1 MTHAQKTPPTPQPI
15 PDGYSTV
22 TPWIITR
29 DTAALLDFLKA
40 AFGAKELARVPNA
53 DGSIGHAEARI
64 GDGVVMMFDTP
75 KGWPETPAFVRL
87 YLDDAEAAFASAL
100 AAGATPI
107 TNVTPLA
114 FGDKVGR
121 VRDPLGNIWWLQT
134 RTEDV
139 GNDEMQKRWSEPGW
153 AKSMAYVQETLTAA
167 MGK

>member
-1 MTHAQKTPPTPQPI
+1 MTHPQQTTPTLQPI

-22 TPWIITR
+22 TPWIISR

-64 GDGVVMMFDTP
+64 GDAVVMMFDTP

-87 YLDDAEAAFASAL
+87 YLDDAEAAFAAAL
-100 AAGATPI
+100 AAGATPV
-107 TNVTPLA
+107 THVTPLA

-134 RTEDV
+134 RMEEV
-139 GNDEMQKRWSEPGW
+139 GYDEMRRRWSEPAW
-153 AKSMAYVQETLTAA
+153 AKAMTYVQETLTAA
-167 MGK
+167 MAK